1 MVPKVSVVNL
11 TPTSTLL
18 PSPESIPPGVAL
30 VPHTEHGQVTVTVV
44 PVEGVSRLPLSSTAR
59 VLIVLD
65 GLPCAIQLYVQL
77 VVPVAGCQVAP
88 PLVDTSTPATVP
100 PESLAAPLIVTAV
113 PSGTLPP
120 GAGEVILDVG
130 ATVSVDAVA
139 SWIPEIGV

>member
-59 VLIVLD
+59 VWIVLV
-65 GLPCAIQLYVQL
+65 GTPWAIQLYVQL
-77 VVPVAGCQVAP
+77 VVPVAGCQVEP
-88 PLVDTSTPATVP
+88 PSVETSTPATLPP
-100 PESLAAPLIVTAV
+100 PES
-113 PSGTLPP
+113 
-120 GAGEVILDVG
+120 
-130 ATVSVDAVA
+130 
-139 SWIPEIGV
+139 